1 MCETELN
8 EQAKISLGDDSN
20 QNNRNCSETISSQL
34 HATFHSDSEIN
45 NKVRSLNLKKK
56 KILISNIVEL
66 NYMSKLRWGILQSNQ
81 HYFISFFQPVEAV
94 VNHIYQNYF
103 SNSW

>member
-1 MCETELN
+1 MEQASVRNYLCETELN

-20 QNNRNCSETISSQL
+20 QNNRNYSETISSQL

-56 KILISNIVEL
+56 INTDFKYN
-66 NYMSKLRWGILQSNQ
+66 
-81 HYFISFFQPVEAV
+81 
-94 VNHIYQNYF
+94 
-103 SNSW
+103 

>member
-1 MCETELN
+1 MCQTELN

-20 QNNRNCSETISSQL
+20 QNNRNYSETISSQL

-56 KILISNIVEL
+56 KNIDFK
-66 NYMSKLRWGILQSNQ
+66 YS
-81 HYFISFFQPVEAV
+81 
-94 VNHIYQNYF
+94 
-103 SNSW
+103 